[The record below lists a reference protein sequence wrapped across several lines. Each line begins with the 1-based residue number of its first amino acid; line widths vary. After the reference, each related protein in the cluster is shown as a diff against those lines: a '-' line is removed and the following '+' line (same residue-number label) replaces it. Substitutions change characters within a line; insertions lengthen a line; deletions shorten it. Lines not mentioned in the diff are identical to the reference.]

1 MRLDRVASFYY
12 TAPHFFAAGFFAAG
26 FLAAGLR
33 LAAAMADVSPVPSEG
48 ARALAV
54 GSRGGASE
62 RRDGREHSRART
74 PPGTVPRASRPP
86 HRARH
91 GPVVRR
97 RSEIA
102 IGTTTRRRV
111 AVDAPKK
118 GSAVAKALS
127 A

>member
-74 PPGTVPRASRPP
+74 PREQRRAQA
-86 HRARH
+86 ARRT
-91 GPVVRR
+91 GL
-97 RSEIA
+97 A
-102 IGTTTRRRV
+102 T
-111 AVDAPKK
+111 AQWCADA
-118 GSAVAKALS
+118 AQQQLA
-127 A
+127 